1 MPREAIKKLYYSIG
15 EVSEVTDLKQYVLR
29 YWESEFPQLSPAK
42 NRAGHRT
49 YRKKDIELVTFI
61 KTLLYEKKYTI
72 EGARQKLKE
81 LQEKGQ
87 PLNITSLEEPVAQAP
102 PAPEAVPVAPVQAA
116 PAPAAAPAVSPNASI
131 EKERYRKFLLQ
142 LRGEL
147 KSLAE
152 LLDA

>member
-42 NRAGHRT
+42 NRAGNRT
-49 YRKKDIELVTFI
+49 YREKDIELVSFI

-81 LQEKGQ
+81 LQELGQ
-87 PLNITSLEEPVAQAP
+87 PLNISSLDEPVA
-102 PAPEAVPVAPVQAA
+102 PAAPVAEPVQDQAN
-116 PAPAAAPAVSPNASI
+116 PSQTTDQKPEGSSSPV

-142 LRGEL
+142 LRGDL
-147 KSLAE
+147 KSLVE

>member
-42 NRAGHRT
+42 NRAGNRT
-49 YRKKDIELVTFI
+49 YREKDIELVSFI

-81 LQEKGQ
+81 LQEKGLA
-87 PLNITSLEEPVAQAP
+87 LNIASLDDPVAPVAAPVPVAQA
-102 PAPEAVPVAPVQAA
+102 A
-116 PAPAAAPAVSPNASI
+116 PASEAGQSSPPVGTI
-131 EKERYRKFLLQ
+131 EKERYRKFLTEM
-142 LRGEL
+142 RGEL
-147 KSLAE
+147 KGLVE
-152 LLDA
+152 LLNT